1 MIDVE
6 QALLARFPAFKE
18 KHKIIRHSS
27 VSVLKRFA
35 YQDSI
40 NRFID
45 EHQQLSALEFIDAVF
60 EYLDFSYSISAK
72 DKANIPAEGRA
83 VVIANHPLGTLDGLA
98 LLRLISEVRRD
109 VLILANDLLTQIEP
123 LGPLLIPYNNMAGGI
138 ALKACRE
145 VNRALQSEK
154 VVVVFPAGEVSRAG
168 PSGVKDGKW
177 RPGFL
182 QFARRNQAPVLP
194 VHIEAKN
201 SLLFYGASLLYKTL
215 GTCLLPREMFQQRS
229 RTIAFRVG
237 QPIGHDAL
245 STDKLRDKTLVKRVK
260 RHVYKVGKNKT
271 PIFKTLKTIAHPEPR
286 DELQKAL
293 KKAHLLGC
301 TRDGNRIY
309 LVDYTVDSPVLREL
323 GRLREIAFRKVGE
336 GTGAKRD
343 LDEYDKY
350 YRHLVL
356 WDVESLQI
364 AGAYRLAE
372 GRDILGRFGKA
383 GFYTHSLYDFDD
395 DFTALL
401 NNAVE
406 LGRSFVNPDYWGKA
420 SLDYLWQGIGAYLS
434 QYPARYL
441 IGPVSMSAEYPKMLV
456 DSLVYFFER
465 YYAFP
470 KVLAKAK
477 TPYQFEGVALSRNDA
492 LFGSANAEEA
502 LVILQREFSNFGLK
516 MPVLFKQYLALFEV
530 GGFQSL
536 VFSVDPDFGDCLDGL
551 CIADMSKIKA
561 VKARR
566 YLKAVHQ

>member
-6 QALLARFPAFKE
+6 QTLLARYPAFKE
-18 KHKIIRHSS
+18 KSKIVRHSS
-27 VSVLKRFA
+27 IGVLKRLA
-35 YQDSI
+35 YQESI
-40 NRFID
+40 NRFIS
-45 EHQQLSALEFIDAVF
+45 EHQHLSALEFIDAVF
-60 EYLDFSYSISAK
+60 EYFDFSYSISAK
-72 DKANIPAEGRA
+72 DKANIPAEGRL

-109 VLILANDLLTQIEP
+109 VVILANDLLTQIEP
-123 LGPLLIPYNNMAGGI
+123 LGQLLIPYNNMAGGL

-145 VNRALQSEK
+145 VNRALQSDK

-168 PSGVKDGKW
+168 AAGVKDGKW

-182 QFARRNQAPVLP
+182 QFARRNNAPILP

-201 SLLFYGASLLYKTL
+201 SLLFYSASMLFKPL

-237 QPIGHDAL
+237 QPIASESL

-260 RHVYKVGKNKT
+260 KHVYKIGKNKK
-271 PIFKTLKTIAHPEPR
+271 PIFQTLKTIAHPEPR
-286 DELQKAL
+286 DELQRAFKQAQ
-293 KKAHLLGC
+293 LLGQ

-309 LVDYTVDSPVLREL
+309 LVDCTADSPIMREL

-336 GTGAKRD
+336 GTGGKRD
-343 LDEYDKY
+343 LDAYDKH

-356 WDVESLQI
+356 WDGEALQI

-372 GRDILGRFGKA
+372 GRDILNRFGKD
-383 GFYTHSLYDFDD
+383 GFYTHSLYEFDD
-395 DFTALL
+395 DFTDLL
-401 NNAVE
+401 DDAVE
-406 LGRSFVNPDYWGKA
+406 LGRSFVNPDYWGKS

-434 QYPARYL
+434 KYPARYL

-465 YYAFP
+465 YYAYP
-470 KVLAKAK
+470 KKLAEAK
-477 TPYQFEGVALSRNDA
+477 MPYQFEAHAFARNEA
-492 LFGSANAEEA
+492 LFSDASSEEA
-502 LVILQREFSNFGLK
+502 LVILQGMFADFNLK
-516 MPVLFKQYLALFEV
+516 MPVLFKQYLALFEE

-551 CIADMSKIKA
+551 CIADMSKIKQA
-561 VKARR
+561 KAKR
-566 YLKAVHQ
+566 YLQGQ

>member
-6 QALLARFPAFKE
+6 QTLLARFPAFKE
-18 KHKIIRHSS
+18 KSKIVRHSS
-27 VSVLKRFA
+27 IGVLKRLA
-35 YQDSI
+35 YQESI
-40 NRFID
+40 NRFIS
-45 EHQQLSALEFIDAVF
+45 EHQHLSALEFIDAVF
-60 EYLDFSYSISAK
+60 EYFDFSYSISAK
-72 DKANIPAEGRA
+72 DKANIPAEGRL

-98 LLRLISEVRRD
+98 LLRLISDVRRD
-109 VLILANDLLTQIEP
+109 VVILANDLLTQIEP

-168 PSGVKDGKW
+168 AAGVKDGKW

-182 QFARRNQAPVLP
+182 QFARRNNAPILP

-201 SLLFYGASLLYKTL
+201 SLLFYSASMLFKPL

-237 QPIGHDAL
+237 QPIASDSL

-260 RHVYKVGKNKT
+260 KHVYKIGKNKK
-271 PIFKTLKTIAHPEPR
+271 PIFQTLKTIAHPEPR
-286 DELQKAL
+286 DELQRAL
-293 KKAHLLGC
+293 KQAQLLGQ

-309 LVDYTVDSPVLREL
+309 LVDCTADSPVMREL
-323 GRLREIAFRKVGE
+323 GRLREVAFRKVGE
-336 GTGAKRD
+336 GTGSKRD
-343 LDEYDKY
+343 LDAYDKH

-356 WDVESLQI
+356 WDSEALQI

-372 GRDILGRFGKA
+372 GCDILRRFGKD
-383 GFYTHSLYDFDD
+383 GFYIHSLYEFDD
-395 DFTALL
+395 DFTTILDD
-401 NNAVE
+401 AVE
-406 LGRSFVNPDYWGKA
+406 LGRSFVNPDYWGKS

-434 QYPARYL
+434 KYPARYL
-441 IGPVSMSAEYPKMLV
+441 IGPVSMSAQYPKMLV

-465 YYAFP
+465 YYAYP
-470 KVLAKAK
+470 KKLAEAK
-477 TPYQFEGVALSRNDA
+477 MPYPFDEHALARNEA
-492 LFGSANAEEA
+492 LFGHANSEEA
-502 LVILQREFSNFGLK
+502 LVILQDVFASFNLK
-516 MPVLFKQYLALFEV
+516 MPVLFKQYLALFEE

-551 CIADMSKIKA
+551 CIADMSKIKPA
-561 VKARR
+561 KAKR
-566 YLKAVHQ
+566 YLQG

>member
-6 QALLARFPAFKE
+6 QTLLARFPAFKE
-18 KHKIIRHSS
+18 KSKIVRHSS
-27 VSVLKRFA
+27 IGVLKRLA
-35 YQDSI
+35 YQESI
-40 NRFID
+40 NRFIS
-45 EHQQLSALEFIDAVF
+45 EHQHLSALEFIDAVF
-60 EYLDFSYSISAK
+60 EYFDFSYSISAK
-72 DKANIPAEGRA
+72 DKANIPAEGRL

-98 LLRLISEVRRD
+98 LLRLISDVRRD
-109 VLILANDLLTQIEP
+109 VVILANDLLTQIEP

-168 PSGVKDGKW
+168 AAGVKDGKW

-182 QFARRNQAPVLP
+182 QFARRNNAPILP

-201 SLLFYGASLLYKTL
+201 SLLFYSASMLFKPL

-237 QPIGHDAL
+237 QPIASDSL

-260 RHVYKVGKNKT
+260 KHVYKIGKNKK
-271 PIFKTLKTIAHPEPR
+271 PIFQTLKTIAHPEPR
-286 DELQKAL
+286 DELQRAL
-293 KKAHLLGC
+293 KQAQLLGQ

-309 LVDYTVDSPVLREL
+309 LVDCTADSPVMREL
-323 GRLREIAFRKVGE
+323 GRLREVAFRKVGE
-336 GTGAKRD
+336 GTGSKRD
-343 LDEYDKY
+343 LDAYDKH

-356 WDVESLQI
+356 WDSEALQI

-372 GRDILGRFGKA
+372 GGDILRRFGKD
-383 GFYTHSLYDFDD
+383 GFYIHSLYEFDD
-395 DFTALL
+395 DFTTILDD
-401 NNAVE
+401 AVE
-406 LGRSFVNPDYWGKA
+406 LGRSFVNPDYWGKS

-434 QYPARYL
+434 KYPARYL
-441 IGPVSMSAEYPKMLV
+441 IGPVSMSAQYPKMLV

-465 YYAFP
+465 YYAYP
-470 KVLAKAK
+470 KKLAEAK
-477 TPYQFEGVALSRNDA
+477 MPYPFDEHALARNEA
-492 LFGSANAEEA
+492 LFGHANSEEA
-502 LVILQREFSNFGLK
+502 LVILQDVFASFNLK
-516 MPVLFKQYLALFEV
+516 MPVLFKQYLALFEE

-551 CIADMSKIKA
+551 CIADMSKIKPA
-561 VKARR
+561 KAKR
-566 YLKAVHQ
+566 YLQG

>member
-6 QALLARFPAFKE
+6 QTLLARFPAFKE
-18 KHKIIRHSS
+18 KSKIVRHSS
-27 VSVLKRFA
+27 IGVLKRLA
-35 YQDSI
+35 YQESI
-40 NRFID
+40 NRFIS
-45 EHQQLSALEFIDAVF
+45 EHQHLSALEFIDAVF
-60 EYLDFSYSISAK
+60 EYFDFSYSISAK
-72 DKANIPAEGRA
+72 DKANIPAEGRL

-98 LLRLISEVRRD
+98 LLRLISDVRRD
-109 VLILANDLLTQIEP
+109 VVILANDLLTQIEP

-145 VNRALQSEK
+145 VNRALQSDK

-168 PSGVKDGKW
+168 AAGVKDGKW

-182 QFARRNQAPVLP
+182 QFARRNNAPILP

-201 SLLFYGASLLYKTL
+201 SLLFYSASMLFKPL

-237 QPIGHDAL
+237 QPIASDSL

-260 RHVYKVGKNKT
+260 KHVYKIGKNKK
-271 PIFKTLKTIAHPEPR
+271 PIFQTLKTIAHPEPR
-286 DELQKAL
+286 DELQRAL
-293 KKAHLLGC
+293 KQAQLLGQ

-309 LVDYTVDSPVLREL
+309 LVDCTADSPVMREL

-336 GTGAKRD
+336 GTGSKRD
-343 LDEYDKY
+343 LDAYDKH

-356 WDVESLQI
+356 WDSEALQI

-372 GRDILGRFGKA
+372 GRDILRRFGKD
-383 GFYTHSLYDFDD
+383 GFYTHSLYEFDD
-395 DFTALL
+395 DFMALL
-401 NNAVE
+401 DDAVE
-406 LGRSFVNPDYWGKA
+406 LGRSFVNPDYWGKS

-434 QYPARYL
+434 KYPARYL
-441 IGPVSMSAEYPKMLV
+441 IGPVSMSAQYPKMLV

-465 YYAFP
+465 YYAYP
-470 KVLAKAK
+470 KKLAEAK
-477 TPYQFEGVALSRNDA
+477 MPYPFDEHALARNEA
-492 LFGSANAEEA
+492 LFGHANSEEA
-502 LVILQREFSNFGLK
+502 LVILQEVFASFNLK
-516 MPVLFKQYLALFEV
+516 MPVLFKQYLALFEE

-551 CIADMSKIKA
+551 CIADMSKIKPA
-561 VKARR
+561 KAKR
-566 YLKAVHQ
+566 YLQG